1 MRGMPDQDGRA
12 DLVVSRPP
20 TGVTPGRGGRAPE
33 VRDRP
38 GMIPRVTDLHHHGL
52 SGVQARPPRPSRAPA
67 PAVPAWASAEARR
80 AGLTRREWHVLA
92 VLITG
97 APNRQISARLHISP
111 RTVTNHL
118 ASIFAKLGT
127 RTRTEAVARAVEI
140 ARLYE
145 S

>member
-1 MRGMPDQDGRA
+1 MGGMPDLDGRA
-12 DLVVSRPP
+12 DQVVSRPLP
-20 TGVTPGRGGRAPE
+20 GVTPGRGGRGPE

-38 GMIPRVTDLHHHGL
+38 GVIPRVTGLHHHG
-52 SGVQARPPRPSRAPA
+52 VARPARPSQEPSH
-67 PAVPAWASAEARR
+67 AVPAWASAEARR
-80 AGLTRREWHVLA
+80 AGLTRREWHVLS

-97 APNRQISARLHISP
+97 ASNRQISARLHISP

-127 RTRTEAVARAVEI
+127 RTRTEAVARVVEI
-140 ARLYE
+140 AGFYE